1 MLVSK
6 LMSSSGSMPDRHD
19 THTRAMDKYSTS
31 TNFQVYQPTA
41 KRPIHHRGMTID
53 QSPNYRAPMNVNQ
66 IRAAS
71 VMQVQTEQNRMA
83 LERQKKP
90 RPQEKLQP
98 MQINTVGGFYT

>member
-1 MLVSK
+1 
-6 LMSSSGSMPDRHD
+6 
-19 THTRAMDKYSTS
+19 
-31 TNFQVYQPTA
+31 
-41 KRPIHHRGMTID
+41 
-53 QSPNYRAPMNVNQ
+53 MNVNQ